1 MDELAI
7 SPRQDSSIRATLLR
21 HAPPFGV
28 ILRFLVTGG
37 SVAALHLALVS
48 AMVLLGVH
56 IQLALIASYLVS
68 LTVHFTLNRQWVFA
82 SGEGYAFHLTLQGVR
97 YLCTAAISYGG
108 SATGVAVLPGLLG
121 IPQLA
126 AFFLATGA
134 MTCITFV
141 VLHLWVFRAA
151 QDRAA

>member
-1 MDELAI
+1 MDEFAI
-7 SPRQDSSIRATLLR
+7 SPRQDASIRATLLR
-21 HAPPFGV
+21 RVPPLAV

-37 SVAALHLALVS
+37 SVAALHLGLVS

-56 IQLALIASYLVS
+56 IQAALIVSYAVS

-82 SGEGYAFHLTLQGVR
+82 TDQGYAFHLTLQGVR
-97 YLCTAAISYGG
+97 YLCAAAISYAG
-108 SATGVAVLPGLLG
+108 SAAAVALLPGPLG
-121 IPQLA
+121 LPDLA
-126 AFFLATGA
+126 VFFLATGA
-134 MTCITFV
+134 MTCVTFV